1 MTQRLDATTP
11 HGLINMLS
19 VLGSACLVGGKF
31 RLEEAHPCCTLAHVV
46 GERKRERT
54 HGVILSVIAWLNA
67 PLASCP
73 PPRRHLPART
83 KKLQLA

>member
-1 MTQRLDATTP
+1 MTLRLDATTP

-19 VLGSACLVGGKF
+19 VLGSACLVGGSLGWKKGV
-31 RLEEAHPCCTLAHVV
+31 RGGGRDGL
-46 GERKRERT
+46 REGT
-54 HGVILSVIAWLNA
+54 YGVILSVIAWLNA

-73 PPRRHLPART
+73 PPWRHLPART